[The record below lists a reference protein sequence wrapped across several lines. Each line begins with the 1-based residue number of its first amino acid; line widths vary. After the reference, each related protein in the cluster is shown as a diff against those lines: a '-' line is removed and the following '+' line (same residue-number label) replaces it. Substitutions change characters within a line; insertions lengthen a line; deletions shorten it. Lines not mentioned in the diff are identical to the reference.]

1 MGVPAKVALAAA
13 LLALAGPALAQ
24 ESPPAPNA
32 DTSSSPGPICTDR
45 PTKSTAPCTV
55 PAGHFQIESDLF
67 NFTVDET
74 GGADTETWLLTN
86 PTLKYGLTDRL
97 DIEVNWAPWQV
108 LSERGG
114 PTSDTRD
121 ESGVG
126 DLFLRAKANVF
137 GGQGNGSGGE
147 VSVALSPF
155 VKLPTAPRPLGNRAV
170 EGGLIVPVNVNL
182 PHGWA
187 ATFDPEADIDE
198 DASGDGRHLALAS
211 LVGLSRPV
219 SSEVTLSLE
228 LWGEENLD
236 PAGRVEQA
244 SGDIGIAWIP
254 KAKPWLQLDG
264 GVNLGLNRATPASQ
278 VYVGISRRF

>member
-1 MGVPAKVALAAA
+1 MGPPAPLALAAA
-13 LLALAGPALAQ
+13 LLALAGPALAE
-24 ESPPAPNA
+24 ESPPPPNA
-32 DTSSSPGPICTDR
+32 DAASSLGPICTDR

-55 PAGHFQIESDLF
+55 PAGHFQIESDVF

-74 GGADTETWLLTN
+74 GGADTETWLVTN

-97 DIEVNWAPWQV
+97 DIEVNWAPWQIV
-108 LSERGG
+108 SQRDS
-114 PTSDTRD
+114 PTSETRE
-121 ESGVG
+121 ESGIG
-126 DLFLRAKANVF
+126 DLYLRAKANVL
-137 GGQGNGSGGE
+137 GGSGGKI
-147 VSVALSPF
+147 SIALAPF
-155 VKLPTAPRPLGNRAV
+155 LKLPTATRPLGNGAV

-182 PHGWA
+182 PHGWS

-198 DASGDGRHLALAS
+198 DASGAGRHLALLS
-211 LVGLSRPV
+211 LVSLSRPV

-228 LWGEENLD
+228 LWGEENFD

-254 KAKPWLQLDG
+254 KARPWLQLDG

-278 VYVGISRRF
+278 IYVGISRRF